1 MSSYALGL
9 DPLPLGTPGQT
20 QGTPVA
26 TGPPFLTYE
35 SAALHWQATARRY
48 QEVQDRSPDGMMI
61 FRSMRDLEGKI
72 VDFEW
77 LYVNSSAGAIVGR
90 RPEDLLGKRLL
101 VEMPGNR
108 TEGLFDIYVGVV
120 ERGGSHAHEFS
131 YLHEGLDKWFRSTSV
146 KLDDGFYVAFLDLT
160 VRKRAEEQAG
170 RLAAIVRSSDH
181 AIFST
186 SLAGTVETWNQ
197 GAEKLYGYT
206 SAEMVGQSILCIIPE
221 HLRAEREASFVHKAA
236 GGSGVESF
244 ETERLTKAGV
254 VVPVS
259 VTISPITD
267 PDGRSVGSAVIAR
280 DISQQI
286 KLQERLVIA
295 DRMVS
300 VGTLAA
306 GMAHE
311 INNPLAYVTGNLD
324 ILLEELQAIG
334 GGSPS
339 SRIQDLEG
347 MVLEARGGSERIR
360 KLVRELMTF
369 SRPEAERRAVI
380 EVRPVIEQ
388 AIRMAFNEIRQRA
401 RLVKDYGATPPVFAD
416 DARLGQ
422 VFINLLVNAAQ
433 SIAEGNVEDNEIRIV
448 TSTDEAGR
456 AVMEIRDTGRGIPGA
471 VIGRIFDPF
480 FTTKAVGVG
489 TGLGLSICHNIVTGM
504 GGEIT
509 ARNNEARGA
518 TFRVAL
524 PPSARPAA
532 PGPLVTGKVVD
543 SWRRGAV
550 LIVDDEPAVGIILG
564 RVLRHHDVTLLTR
577 AREAVDL
584 VVGGKHFDVIIS
596 DLMMPEMS
604 GIDLY
609 DELVRRQPEAAQR
622 MVFISGGAFTIGASA
637 FLDRVANE
645 RLEKPFD
652 TAKVRALVDRFVKT
666 EAR

>member
-1 MSSYALGL
+1 
-9 DPLPLGTPGQT
+9 
-20 QGTPVA
+20 
-26 TGPPFLTYE
+26 
-35 SAALHWQATARRY
+35 
-48 QEVQDRSPDGMMI
+48 
-61 FRSMRDLEGKI
+61 MRDPAGEI

-77 LYVNSSAGAIVGR
+77 LYVNSSAGEIVGR

-108 TEGLFDIYVGVV
+108 AEGLFDIYVQVV
-120 ERGGSHAHEFS
+120 ERGEPHAHEFS
-131 YLHEGLDKWFRSTSV
+131 YRHEGLDKWFRATSI

-170 RLAAIVRSSDH
+170 RLAAIVRSSEH

-186 SLAGTVETWNQ
+186 SLEGTVETWNR
-197 GAEKLYGYT
+197 GAERLYGYT
-206 SAEMVGQSILCIIPE
+206 SAEMVGQSILCIIPH
-221 HLRAEREASFVHKAA
+221 HLRAEREAALRNRA
-236 GGSGVESF
+236 GGSSSGGDSF
-244 ETERLTKAGV
+244 EAERLTKAGAIV
-254 VVPVS
+254 HVS
-259 VTISPITD
+259 VTVSPITD
-267 PDGRSVGSAVIAR
+267 PDGRSVGTAVIAR

-311 INNPLAYVTGNLD
+311 INNPLAYVTANLD
-324 ILLEELQAIG
+324 VVLEELQTIG

-339 SRIQDLEG
+339 SRLKDLEG

-380 EVRPVIEQ
+380 EVRPVIEL
-388 AIRMAFNEIRQRA
+388 AISMAFNEIRHRA
-401 RLVKDYGATPPVFAD
+401 RLVKDYGAIPPVFAD

-433 SIAEGNVEDNEIRIV
+433 SLAEGNIEDNEIRIV

-456 AVMEIRDTGRGIPGA
+456 AVTEIRDTGRGIPAA

-524 PPSARPAA
+524 PASASPAV
-532 PGPLVTGKVVD
+532 PEPVVTGKAVVAP
-543 SWRRGAV
+543 RRGTV
-550 LIVDDEPAVGIILG
+550 LIVDDEPAVGIILS
-564 RVLRHHDVTLLTR
+564 RVLRDHDVTRLTR
-577 AREAVDL
+577 AREAVEL

-604 GIDLY
+604 GMELY
-609 DELVRRQPEAAQR
+609 EELVRRQPEAAQR
-622 MVFISGGAFTIGASA
+622 MVFISGGAFTEGASA

-645 RLEKPFD
+645 RLDKPFE
-652 TAKVRALVDRFVKT
+652 AEKVRTLVGRFV
-666 EAR
+666 RP

>member
-1 MSSYALGL
+1 MSRYPLGL
-9 DPLPLGTPGQT
+9 NPSPPGSPGQT
-20 QGTPVA
+20 KRAPGETTA
-26 TGPPFLTYE
+26 PFFSFE
-35 SAALHWQATARRY
+35 SAALHWEATARRY

-61 FRSMRDLEGKI
+61 FRSMRDPTGHI

-77 LYVNSSAGAIVGR
+77 LYVNSSAGDIVGR

-108 TEGLFDIYVGVV
+108 AEGLFDIYVQVV
-120 ERGGSHAHEFS
+120 ERGEPHAHEFS
-131 YLHEGLDKWFRSTSV
+131 YRHEGLDKWFRATSI

-170 RLAAIVRSSDH
+170 RLAAIVRSSEH
-181 AIFST
+181 AIYSV
-186 SLAGTVETWNQ
+186 SLEGTVETWNQ
-197 GAEKLYGYT
+197 GAERLYGYT
-206 SAEMVGQSILCIIPE
+206 GAEMVGQSILAIIPH
-221 HLRAEREASFVHKAA
+221 HLRAEREATFRRQPS
-236 GGSGVESF
+236 SGVESF
-244 ETERLTKAGV
+244 EAERLTKAGAIV
-254 VVPVS
+254 HVS
-259 VTISPITD
+259 VTSSPITD
-267 PDGRSVGSAVIAR
+267 PDGRSGGSAVIAR
-280 DISQQI
+280 DLSQQI
-286 KLQERLVIA
+286 NLQERLVIA

-311 INNPLAYVTGNLD
+311 INNPLAYVTANLD
-324 ILLEELQAIG
+324 IVLEELQAIG

-339 SRIQDLEG
+339 SRIKDLEG
-347 MVLEARGGSERIR
+347 MLLEARGGSERIR

-380 EVRPVIEQ
+380 EVRPVIEL
-388 AIRMAFNEIRQRA
+388 AISMAFNEIRHRA
-401 RLVKDYGATPPVFAD
+401 RLVKDYGAIPPVFAD

-456 AVMEIRDTGRGIPGA
+456 AVMEVRDTGRGIPGA
-471 VIGRIFDPF
+471 VIARIFDPF
-480 FTTKAVGVG
+480 FTTKALGVG
-489 TGLGLSICHNIVTGM
+489 TGLGLSICHNIVSGM

-509 ARNNEARGA
+509 ARNNQAGGA
-518 TFRVAL
+518 TFRVTL
-524 PPSARPAA
+524 PASAPAA
-532 PGPLVTGKVVD
+532 APDPVVTGKVVAAP
-543 SWRRGAV
+543 RRGAV
-550 LIVDDEPAVGIILG
+550 LIVDDEPAVGIILA
-564 RVLRHHDVTLLTR
+564 RVLRDHDVTLLTR
-577 AREAVDL
+577 AKEAIDL

-609 DELVRRQPEAAQR
+609 DELTRRQPEAAQR
-622 MVFISGGAFTIGASA
+622 MVFISGGAFTKGASA

-645 RLEKPFD
+645 RLEKPFE
-652 TAKVRALVDRFVKT
+652 TAKVRALVGRFVKG
-666 EAR
+666 

>member
-1 MSSYALGL
+1 LDLSS
-9 DPLPLGTPGQT
+9 PGTPSEKKSAQSE
-20 QGTPVA
+20 PRAPLVS
-26 TGPPFLTYE
+26 FE
-35 SAALHWQATARRY
+35 SAALQWQATARRY

-61 FRSMRDLEGKI
+61 FRSLRDAGGKI

-77 LYVNSSAGAIVGR
+77 LYVNPSAGDIVGR
-90 RPEDLLGKRLL
+90 RPEELLGKRLL
-101 VEMPGNR
+101 VEMPGNQA
-108 TEGLFDIYVGVV
+108 EGLFDIYVRVV
-120 ERGGSHAHEFS
+120 ERGEPHAHEFS
-131 YLHEGLDKWFRSTSV
+131 YRHEGLDKWFRTTSI
-146 KLDDGFYVAFLDLT
+146 KLEDGFYVAFSDLT

-170 RLAAIVRSSDH
+170 RLAAIVRSSEH
-181 AIFST
+181 AIYST
-186 SLAGTVETWNQ
+186 SLEGTVETWNQ

-206 SAEMVGQSILCIIPE
+206 SAEIVGQSILCIIPL
-221 HLRAEREASFVHKAA
+221 HLRAERDAA
-236 GGSGVESF
+236 LQHSLSGSGGVESF
-244 ETERLTKAGV
+244 EAERLTKTGAV
-254 VVPVS
+254 VHVS
-259 VTISPITD
+259 VTISPITN
-267 PDGRSVGSAVIAR
+267 PDGRNVGCAVIAR

-311 INNPLAYVTGNLD
+311 INNPLAYVTANLD
-324 ILLEELQAIG
+324 VVLEELQAIG

-339 SRIQDLEG
+339 SRIKDLEG

-380 EVRPVIEQ
+380 EVRPVIEL
-388 AIRMAFNEIRQRA
+388 AIGMAFNEIRHRA
-401 RLVKDYGATPPVFAD
+401 RLVKDYGAIPPVCAD

-448 TSTDEAGR
+448 TATDEAGR
-456 AVMEIRDTGRGIPGA
+456 AVMEIRDTGPGVPAA

-509 ARNNEARGA
+509 VRNNAGRGA
-518 TFRVAL
+518 TFRVVL
-524 PPSARPAA
+524 PASGRPVEPNPIVSREVVAA
-532 PGPLVTGKVVD
+532 
-543 SWRRGAV
+543 SRRGAV
-550 LIVDDEPAVGIILG
+550 LIVDDEPAVGVILG
-564 RVLRHHDVTLLTR
+564 RVLRDHDVTLLTR

-584 VVGGKHFDVIIS
+584 IVGGKHFDVIIS
-596 DLMMPEMS
+596 DLMMPDMS
-604 GIDLY
+604 GIELY
-609 DELVRRQPEAAQR
+609 NELVRRQPDAAQR
-622 MVFISGGAFTIGASA
+622 MIFISGGAFTEGASS

-652 TAKVRALVDRFVKT
+652 AEKVRALVQRFIKP
-666 EAR
+666 